1 MSSGPSFRLL
11 IRESA
16 RPSPDKT
23 VAGKTTRTWIP
34 LSSSPTPSGSRP
46 ARCPCTLER
55 SREVSEILRC
65 RETGLADDL
74 HELERDRERKENIGM
89 GRILIVDNEASMRL
103 ILASNLRQDQH
114 ELWEASG
121 VQEAQRALTAN
132 DFDVVVTDQKM
143 PDGDGLAVL
152 ASAREVDPTIPV
164 ILLTAV
170 ATVELAAES
179 TGQGAFDFLT
189 KPFQPEL
196 VRATVRRACERTR
209 LLRENILL
217 KDAVVRLE
225 GASEIYGESQ
235 AIRDVRDRIARVA
248 PTNAIVLITGETGTG
263 KELVA
268 RAIHRNSPRASKHF
282 VAVNCAAFTETL
294 LESELFGHEKGA
306 FTGADRQ
313 RQGLFEA
320 AHEGTLFLDEAGEM
334 SLTVQAK
341 LLRVLTDGELMRL
354 GSTRTHR
361 VDVRVL
367 VATDRNLEQRV
378 KKGLFRQDLFYR
390 LAAVPIHLPPLRDRI
405 DDIAGL
411 SDIFCHQAATE
422 LKMPRRHLSASAL
435 EKLRQY
441 RFPGNL
447 RELRNLID
455 RAYILTSN
463 PEIGADELPLA
474 QKEGASAGGNG
485 AHAKAFAIP
494 VSDFFDLNAFLEGAE
509 KELIV
514 RTLTSTHGAQA
525 EAARRMGLSRSALAY
540 KLTKYGI
547 RSAE

>member
-1 MSSGPSFRLL
+1 
-11 IRESA
+11 
-16 RPSPDKT
+16 
-23 VAGKTTRTWIP
+23 
-34 LSSSPTPSGSRP
+34 
-46 ARCPCTLER
+46 
-55 SREVSEILRC
+55 
-65 RETGLADDL
+65 
-74 HELERDRERKENIGM
+74 M
-89 GRILIVDNEASMRL
+89 GRILIVDGEASMRRL
-103 ILASNLRQDQH
+103 LASNLRQDQH
-114 ELWEASG
+114 EIWEASG

-132 DFDVVVTDQKM
+132 DFDVVVTDQKL
-143 PDGDGLAVL
+143 PDGEGLAVL
-152 ASAREVDPTIPV
+152 ASAHEGDPTIPV

-170 ATVELAAES
+170 ATLELAVE
-179 TGQGAFDFLT
+179 GMRQGAFDFLPE
-189 KPFQPEL
+189 PFQPEV
-196 VRATVRRACERTR
+196 VRAIVRRACERTR
-209 LLRENILL
+209 LLCENILL

-235 AIRDVRDRIARVA
+235 AMCNLRDRVARIA
-248 PTNAIVLITGETGTG
+248 PTNATALITGETGTG

-268 RAIHRNSPRASKHF
+268 RAIHRNSPRASKLF

-306 FTGADRQ
+306 FTATDRQ

-320 AHEGTLFLDEAGEM
+320 AHESTLFLDEAGEM
-334 SLTVQAK
+334 SLAAQAELLRFLTDGQ
-341 LLRVLTDGELMRL
+341 LLRV
-354 GSTRTHR
+354 GSTRPRR

-367 VATDRNLEQRV
+367 VATHRDLEQRV
-378 KKGLFRQDLFYR
+378 KEGLFRQDLFDR

-447 RELRNLID
+447 RELRNLIE

>member
-1 MSSGPSFRLL
+1 MP
-11 IRESA
+11 
-16 RPSPDKT
+16 
-23 VAGKTTRTWIP
+23 
-34 LSSSPTPSGSRP
+34 
-46 ARCPCTLER
+46 
-55 SREVSEILRC
+55 
-65 RETGLADDL
+65 
-74 HELERDRERKENIGM
+74 
-89 GRILIVDNEASMRL
+89 
-103 ILASNLRQDQH
+103 
-114 ELWEASG
+114 
-121 VQEAQRALTAN
+121 AN

-143 PDGDGLAVL
+143 PDGEGLTVL
-152 ASAREVDPTIPV
+152 ASAHENDPTLPV

-170 ATVELAAES
+170 ATIELAVES
-179 TGQGAFDFLT
+179 MRQGAFDFLT
-189 KPFQPEL
+189 KPFQPEV
-196 VRATVRRACERTR
+196 VRATVRRACEHTR

-225 GASEIYGESQ
+225 GTSEIYGDSPAVHE
-235 AIRDVRDRIARVA
+235 VRERIARVA
-248 PTNAIVLITGETGTG
+248 PTHATVLITGETGTG

-268 RAIHRNSPRASKHF
+268 RAIHRNSPRASKPF

-334 SLTVQAK
+334 SLAAQAK
-341 LLRVLTDGELMRL
+341 LLRVLTDGQVLRV
-354 GSTRTHR
+354 GSTRPRR

-367 VATDRNLEQRV
+367 VATHRNLEQRV
-378 KKGLFRQDLFYR
+378 KEGLFREDLFYR
-390 LAAVPIHLPPLRDRI
+390 LAVVPIHIPPLRERR

-411 SDIFCHQAATE
+411 SDVFCHQIATE
-422 LKMPRRHLSASAL
+422 LKMPRRRLTPEAL
-435 EKLRQY
+435 ETLQQY

-447 RELRNLID
+447 RELKNLIE

-463 PEIGADELPLA
+463 QEIGAEDLPLA
-474 QKEGASAGGNG
+474 QRDAVPMNGNG
-485 AHAKAFAIP
+485 AAHTKGLSIPFAD
-494 VSDFFDLNAFLEGAE
+494 SFDLTGVLEGAE

-514 RTLTSTHGAQA
+514 RTLNATNGAQA

-547 RSAE
+547 RAAE

>member
-1 MSSGPSFRLL
+1 
-11 IRESA
+11 
-16 RPSPDKT
+16 
-23 VAGKTTRTWIP
+23 
-34 LSSSPTPSGSRP
+34 
-46 ARCPCTLER
+46 
-55 SREVSEILRC
+55 
-65 RETGLADDL
+65 
-74 HELERDRERKENIGM
+74 M
-89 GRILIVDNEASMRL
+89 GRILIVDDEPSMRR

-114 ELWEASG
+114 QIWEASG
-121 VQEAQRALTAN
+121 VEEAQRGLAAN
-132 DFDVVVTDQKM
+132 DFDAVITDQKM
-143 PDGDGLAVL
+143 PDGEGLSVL
-152 ASAREVDPTIPV
+152 HSAHENDPTLPV

-170 ATVELAAES
+170 ATIELAVEAMR
-179 TGQGAFDFLT
+179 QGAFDFLT
-189 KPFQPEL
+189 KPFQPEV

-225 GASEIYGESQ
+225 GTSEIYGDSP
-235 AIRDVRDRIARVA
+235 AIGEVRERIARVA
-248 PTNAIVLITGETGTG
+248 PTSATVLITGETGTG

-268 RAIHRNSPRASKHF
+268 RAIHRNSPRAAKPF

-334 SLTVQAK
+334 SLAAQAK
-341 LLRVLTDGELMRL
+341 LLRILTDGQLLRV
-354 GSTRTHR
+354 GSTRPRH

-367 VATDRNLEQRV
+367 VATHRNLDRRV
-378 KKGLFRQDLFYR
+378 KEGLFREDLFYR
-390 LAAVPIHLPPLRDRI
+390 LAVVPIHIPPLRDRR

-411 SDIFCHQAATE
+411 SDVFCHQIATE
-422 LKMPRRHLSASAL
+422 LKMAKRRLTPEAL
-435 EKLRQY
+435 QKLQQY

-447 RELRNLID
+447 RELKNLIE

-463 PEIGADELPLA
+463 QEIGAADLPLA
-474 QKEGASAGGNG
+474 LQEAVPASGNG
-485 AHAKAFAIP
+485 SAHAPGLSIP
-494 VSDFFDLNAFLEGAE
+494 FVDSFDLTGVLEGAE
-509 KELIV
+509 KELIL
-514 RTLTSTHGAQA
+514 RTLNSTRGAQA